1 MWALALAV
9 RPGTMWALAAL
20 ALVALGDRPG
30 QDYHSFYHS
39 GRSLA
44 TVPLGPGSSGCWL
57 SAYWLDRSCSGWQ
70 QEDFWL
76 FARMNWHL

>member
-39 GRSLA
+39 GRGLA
-44 TVPLGPGSSGCWL
+44 TVTLALEALAGGFLPAGLTGAAVAGSREISGCL
-57 SAYWLDRSCSGWQ
+57 PG
-70 QEDFWL
+70 
-76 FARMNWHL
+76 